1 MIVSAYVC
9 RYGCM
14 RMRFGCMMV
23 YAVEGELRVECESSD
38 WRCRSFDVLRV
49 LKGFKSFKEL
59 EAA

>member
-1 MIVSAYVC
+1 
-9 RYGCM
+9 
-14 RMRFGCMMV
+14 MMV